1 MAISRAHL
9 LVPVNVA
16 GPLPAVGVLAV
27 GDVVVGH
34 PAPAAALVPTL
45 HTRQHCNIH
54 CKGGIWPSNFK
65 QVQWTKETVA
75 SIASIIMHDG
85 KW

>member
-34 PAPAAALVPTL
+34 PAPAAALVTTL
-45 HTRQHCNIH
+45 QPGNIATSTV
-54 CKGGIWPSNFK
+54 KEAFGLQTSNRYNGRRK
-65 QVQWTKETVA
+65 LLLQLLQL
-75 SIASIIMHDG
+75 
-85 KW
+85 

>member
-34 PAPAAALVPTL
+34 PAPAAALVTTL
-45 HTRQHCNIH
+45 QPGNIATSTAEEAYSLQT
-54 CKGGIWPSNFK
+54 SNSHLDILSDLKNIF
-65 QVQWTKETVA
+65 TL
-75 SIASIIMHDG
+75 
-85 KW
+85 